1 MRFAELSLYS
11 LFAGWSDVSYSWRL
25 LLLWCVKSMASV
37 VHSLSCW
44 PSSTHSV
51 GQVFFPVSSCG
62 VPRGSVLGPVL
73 FSLDISPLEYA
84 IMALALNAIVYAD
97 GSQLSSIMR
106 QSRRA
111 TALQDLTLCNQ
122 GVFFFFFFMFCFLYF
137 CMQSPKRN
145 PYELEYWCSVLNILT
160 IDTKNCCLH
169 PWAIKGILSPYP
181 SSRGWLSS
189 NEL

>member
-1 MRFAELSLYS
+1 MNQDLHYDLSAAFDTIDREILLERLRFRYAWFLQPSS
-11 LFAGWSDVSYSWRL
+11 
-25 LLLWCVKSMASV
+25 SV
-37 VHSLSCW
+37 VHFLSCW

-122 GVFFFFFFMFCFLYF
+122 GVFFFFSLCFTFFFFAC
-137 CMQSPKRN
+137 KA
-145 PYELEYWCSVLNILT
+145 LNET
-160 IDTKNCCLH
+160 RM
-169 PWAIKGILSPYP
+169 S
-181 SSRGWLSS
+181 
-189 NEL
+189 